1 MEEFYNQ
8 GGLAISLDKN
18 EVPLLQV
25 VAHAYSSSIWEVVQG
40 YPWLHTKF
48 KVSLGYMRAYLPLP
62 PQPLAKKDDGTD
74 DFSSFF
80 LRSLRAKSREAPS
93 VIAFGP
99 LAN

>member
-25 VAHAYSSSIWEVVQG
+25 VARAYNSSIWEVVQG

-48 KVSLGYMRAYLPLP
+48 KVSLGYMRAYLSP
-62 PQPLAKKDDGTD
+62 PQPPAKKDNGTD
-74 DFSSFF
+74 DFSSLF
-80 LRSLRAKSREAPS
+80 S
-93 VIAFGP
+93 
-99 LAN
+99 NH